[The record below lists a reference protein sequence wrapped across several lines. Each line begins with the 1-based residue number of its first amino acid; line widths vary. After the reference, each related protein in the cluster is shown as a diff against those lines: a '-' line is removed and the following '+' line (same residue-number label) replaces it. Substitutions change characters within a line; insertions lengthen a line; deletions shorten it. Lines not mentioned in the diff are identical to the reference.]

1 MNTDIIAL
9 YQRISSQIN
18 DVENNNYNP
27 KMLDDLRSNF
37 IELLECI
44 KLFLISER
52 DLYYGYFMMNLSFEI
67 NYKCNTIAGIKL
79 ESYPPI
85 FETNPL
91 LLCKFS
97 LKNIIYIVCHEI
109 DHIVFNHPAM
119 MVKECGHNLELNKC
133 FNIAADASVNDG
145 INDEIKKQNRNYM
158 EFPKGCITSSDVRKI
173 IRYGKILPNQNYK
186 YYFELLKDEHDLD
199 ISNYSMPSNSK
210 NDKSSSEE
218 DSNNQASTEEGNTS
232 NSDQGELV
240 TSKNIKEINDHDWTD
255 SVDTDEIEQYVRTF
269 VNEVYDTMNEETRGL
284 MPANFKEA
292 IAKINRP
299 PKINWKSILK
309 KYIGTISANNTK
321 TKTRLNR
328 RQPERFDLSGTKN
341 DKMLKIVVAIDTSGS
356 MSNDDI
362 SKVLNEILNIIGKR
376 KFIIT
381 VIECDSEIN
390 RIYTI
395 KEKKD
400 IKYSVLGRGGT
411 CFTPVIEHVNSDRY
425 YRDALLIYFT
435 DGFGEDSVP
444 KPKTYRNLWVI
455 IDDVNNLSVKNPY
468 GAVIALK

>member
-1 MNTDIIAL
+1 MNTDIVVL

-18 DVENNNYNP
+18 NVENNKYNQNI
-27 KMLDDLRSNF
+27 LDDLRSDF

-52 DLYYGYFMMNLSFEI
+52 DLYYGYFMMNLNFEI
-67 NYKCNTIAGIKL
+67 NYECNTIAGIKL
-79 ESYPPI
+79 KSYPPV

-109 DHIVFNHPAM
+109 DHIVFNHPTM
-119 MVKECGHNLELNKC
+119 MLRECKHSPELVKC

-145 INDEIKKQNRNYM
+145 INDEIKKHNHNYM
-158 EFPKGCITSSDVRKI
+158 EFPKGCITSNVVGELIGYS
-173 IRYGKILPNQNYK
+173 KILPKQNYK
-186 YYFELLKDEHDLD
+186 YYFELLKDEKKLE
-199 ISNYSMPSNSK
+199 IINYSIPSNSK
-210 NDKSSSEE
+210 NKKSSNE
-218 DSNNQASTEEGNTS
+218 DNSSKQSNKIDGNAS
-232 NSDQGELV
+232 NSDQGEII
-240 TSKNIKEINDHDWTD
+240 TSKNIKEINDHNWAD
-255 SVDTDEIEQYVRTF
+255 SDDTDEIEQYVRTF

-284 MPANFKEA
+284 MSASFKEA
-292 IAKINRP
+292 IAAINKP
-299 PKINWKSILK
+299 PKINWKSVLK

-341 DKMLKIVVAIDTSGS
+341 NKILKIVVAIDTSGS

-362 SKVLNEILNIIGKR
+362 SNVLNEILNIIGKR
-376 KFIIT
+376 KFTIT
-381 VIECDSEIN
+381 IIECDLEIN

-395 KEKKD
+395 KSRKD

-435 DGFGEDSVP
+435 DGFGENSIP

-455 IDDVNNLSVKNPY
+455 INDVKNLSVKNPY